1 MLIDG
6 GSNKGDQVISED
18 NIAVTA
24 SQAVAYA
31 SKSCVAVLRQVPNQ
45 RLYFYVRL
53 NGIYDFLTILE
64 RRTIR

>member
-31 SKSCVAVLRQVPNQ
+31 TKSCVAVLRQVPNQ
-45 RLYFYVRL
+45 RLYFYVS
-53 NGIYDFLTILE
+53 F
-64 RRTIR
+64 IRSYKF